1 MKIHGTAKGGAL
13 STKDF
18 GVAFGGAVAPVV
30 WMSTIDFTPAATQAL
45 SVSYPSRGEGAVNS
59 SSAIIG
65 NVIGTVKCR
74 LYLPSGTS
82 AIGSIYCEVRK
93 MSDNSLLY
101 SIGTNTELITTTP
114 TEFTFTGGVGYTM
127 IEDATICLR
136 GNNALIRYKSN
147 GAQAYDGGNS
157 GRTYVNTSGVWDVKD
172 YEDWLALFSSEI
184 N

>member
-1 MKIHGTAKGGAL
+1 M
-13 STKDF
+13 SQN
-18 GVAFGGAVAPVV
+18 VVNPYRYAVEPVV
-30 WMSTIDFTPAATQAL
+30 EWMSTIDFTPATTQAL
-45 SVSYPSRGEGAVNS
+45 SASYPSRGESPVNA
-59 SSAIIG
+59 SSAMIG
-65 NVIGTVKCR
+65 NVIGTVKCK

-82 AIGSIYCEVRK
+82 AIGSISCEVRK

-101 SIGTNTELITTTP
+101 TVGTNTALITTTP

-127 IEDATICLR
+127 IEDSTICLI
-136 GNNALIRYKSN
+136 GNTSLIRYKSD